1 MGNKVGRRWWSFGAA
16 LAVLAVVLAA
26 CTPPPNDP
34 GAPPTTLEPLPEPP
48 SSFSVL
54 AYNIA
59 GLPQGI
65 SGSNPERNIPLISPL
80 LNEYDVVLT
89 QEDFD
94 WWVPIAGLLDFANYH
109 TRLRADAVH
118 PWRTAR
124 HPGPEAVGVDASSR
138 GLLVGDG
145 IGIMA
150 KYPLYDERVAAW
162 HDCFGGALPPG
173 AADCLAMKGFRM
185 MRMVLGD
192 GLEVDVYSLHA
203 EAGGTERDQ
212 ELQVE
217 NFIQLAE
224 AIEEWSEGRAVIV
237 GGDTN
242 LHIDAHPDS
251 GDGRWILNPRL
262 NPQRHPAGVRHLIQ
276 RPHERLINPVI
287 CLAHLPATDGTFFES
302 TALFGAI
309 GQLGIG
315 ISQLNAV
322 DIELPALR
330 HLRLLGFPTRQRGG
344 LDRII
349 FEHDRPTLLLQC
361 ALHLFNQVY
370 IKPIFVVVPNG
381 IPASK
386 FKKGLRDAHD
396 RPFLGS
402 VRPHGGNQR
411 ACLFQHVHIVGV
423 RLIPLQHGVFR
434 MMQRPKLAP
443 TETFA

>member
-80 LNEYDVVLT
+80 LNDYDVVLT

-251 GDGRWILNPRL
+251 GDGQDAVIWETFLTRLGLVDSCDVLSCAHPGSIDKIAYRNGGGVVLQATSHDLPRARFRTASGEDL
-262 NPQRHPAGVRHLIQ
+262 SDHP
-276 RPHERLINPVI
+276 P
-287 CLAHLPATDGTFFES
+287 
-302 TALFGAI
+302 
-309 GQLGIG
+309 
-315 ISQLNAV
+315 
-322 DIELPALR
+322 
-330 HLRLLGFPTRQRGG
+330 
-344 LDRII
+344 
-349 FEHDRPTLLLQC
+349 
-361 ALHLFNQVY
+361 
-370 IKPIFVVVPNG
+370 VVVE
-381 IPASK
+381 
-386 FKKGLRDAHD
+386 FDWD
-396 RPFLGS
+396 RAAG
-402 VRPHGGNQR
+402 
-411 ACLFQHVHIVGV
+411 
-423 RLIPLQHGVFR
+423 
-434 MMQRPKLAP
+434 
-443 TETFA
+443 

>member
-1 MGNKVGRRWWSFGAA
+1 MGNRAARRWWGFGAA
-16 LAVLAVVLAA
+16 VAALAMVLAA

-48 SSFSVL
+48 SEFSVL
-54 AYNIA
+54 TYNIA

-203 EAGGTERDQ
+203 EAGGTAQDQ
-212 ELQVE
+212 ALQVE
-217 NFIQLAE
+217 NFLQLAE
-224 AIEEWSEGRAVIV
+224 AVEEWSAGRAVIV

-242 LHIDAHPDS
+242 LHIGDHPDGSAGEDAEIWATFLARLGLTDSCAELSCPNPTSIDKIAYRS
-251 GDGRWILNPRL
+251 GGGVELSALTHDMPVERFRTASGEDLSD
-262 NPQRHPAGVRHLIQ
+262 HP
-276 RPHERLINPVI
+276 P
-287 CLAHLPATDGTFFES
+287 
-302 TALFGAI
+302 
-309 GQLGIG
+309 
-315 ISQLNAV
+315 
-322 DIELPALR
+322 
-330 HLRLLGFPTRQRGG
+330 
-344 LDRII
+344 
-349 FEHDRPTLLLQC
+349 
-361 ALHLFNQVY
+361 
-370 IKPIFVVVPNG
+370 VVVEFG
-381 IPASK
+381 W
-386 FKKGLRDAHD
+386 D
-396 RPFLGS
+396 RAAG
-402 VRPHGGNQR
+402 
-411 ACLFQHVHIVGV
+411 
-423 RLIPLQHGVFR
+423 
-434 MMQRPKLAP
+434 
-443 TETFA
+443 